1 MGVVESFGKMS
12 KMGRREEG
20 GTDGKEQVGRRKKE
34 YQCRP
39 DRGTE

>member
-1 MGVVESFGKMS
+1 VVESFGKMR

-20 GTDGKEQVGRRKKE
+20 GTDGKRQGGRE
-34 YQCRP
+34 SRP

>member
-20 GTDGKEQVGRRKKE
+20 GTDGRES
-34 YQCRP
+34 RP